1 MKKLYLCTS
10 IGFVGQH
17 VQVELKGNRVKIP
30 DSSRC
35 CEFLICLRHHKATG
49 VTWEGIVNRSESEDL
64 PSVYNEIMPAA
75 NGQVCD
81 LIFSSSNMC
90 KGATRWAYCICKG
103 RHMAHR
109 LYAVGGSWWHSLV
122 VYVTE
127 NDYSQTINLHS
138 VMKKISAC
146 CALRDYVRPS
156 LEVVCVE
163 VERGFAISN
172 NQEPSPWEDM

>member
-1 MKKLYLCTS
+1 
-10 IGFVGQH
+10 
-17 VQVELKGNRVKIP
+17 
-30 DSSRC
+30 
-35 CEFLICLRHHKATG
+35 
-49 VTWEGIVNRSESEDL
+49 
-64 PSVYNEIMPAA
+64 
-75 NGQVCD
+75 
-81 LIFSSSNMC
+81 
-90 KGATRWAYCICKG
+90 
-103 RHMAHR
+103 MAHR
-109 LYAVGGSWWHSLV
+109 LYAVGGSLWHSLV
-122 VYVTE
+122 VCVTE